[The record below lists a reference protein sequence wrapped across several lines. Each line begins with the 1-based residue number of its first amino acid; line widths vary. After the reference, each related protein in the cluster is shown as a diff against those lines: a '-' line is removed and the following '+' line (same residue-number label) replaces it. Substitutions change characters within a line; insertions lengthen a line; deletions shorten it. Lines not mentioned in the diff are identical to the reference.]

1 MRFKFNLLFI
11 IFLSSCEYIE
21 KSEYQI
27 YDFSKE
33 KTETKEGKLYVNSKT
48 LTGELVV
55 YNEEN
60 KVIQRKIYT
69 NGIPVGD
76 WSFYDDEGDLV
87 LDPFCG
93 SGTTGKV
100 SNSTGRRFIGV
111 DLIRSNVNGY
121 SIINTNWKPILY
133 SWNPSRHSLNNSC

>member
-1 MRFKFNLLFI
+1 MRFKYNLLFI

-76 WSFYDDEGDLV
+76 WSFYDDEGDLIAEGNYI
-87 LDPFCG
+87 CY
-93 SGTTGKV
+93 
-100 SNSTGRRFIGV
+100 NSEEEYFEFNKKRIF
-111 DLIRSNVNGY
+111 NY
-121 SIINTNWKPILY
+121 
-133 SWNPSRHSLNNSC
+133 

>member
-1 MRFKFNLLFI
+1 MRFKYNLLFI

-93 SGTTGKV
+93 SGTTGVV
-100 SNSTGRRFIGV
+100 SISIGRRFVGV
-111 DLIRSNVNGY
+111 DVVSVF
-121 SIINTNWKPILY
+121 
-133 SWNPSRHSLNNSC
+133 